1 MRIGKEPRKMDTEK
15 MAEIDVKV
23 EYFALFRSCARKG
36 EEDVRVRSPSPSE
49 LYEHLRE
56 RYRFPL
62 PMDRIHLVVN
72 DEYSPW
78 DKPLKQGDRVV
89 FIPPVSGG

>member
-1 MRIGKEPRKMDTEK
+1 MRIGKESRKMNTEK
-15 MAEIDVKV
+15 TAGIDVKV
-23 EYFALFRSCARKG
+23 EYFALFRACARKG
-36 EEDVRVRSPSPSE
+36 EEDVRLRNPLPSD
-49 LYEHLRE
+49 LYEELRE

-62 PMDRIHLVVN
+62 PKNRIHLVVN